1 MFSLSNAHRYF
12 LYNGDCD
19 MRKSFNGLC
28 GLVSAELGRD
38 PTSGEVFIFVNRRRT
53 HIKLLHWQPGGLVLY
68 YKRLEAGTF
77 APPKTTPD
85 GLISWPQ
92 LVLMVEGMVV
102 ESLRQKRRFHLNKT
116 A

>member
-68 YKRLEAGTF
+68 YKRLEAGTLLAQF
-77 APPKTTPD
+77 KRMYAD
-85 GLISWPQ
+85 LALQ
-92 LVLMVEGMVV
+92 NQVLKDVIEKK
-102 ESLRQKRRFHLNKT
+102 L
-116 A
+116 